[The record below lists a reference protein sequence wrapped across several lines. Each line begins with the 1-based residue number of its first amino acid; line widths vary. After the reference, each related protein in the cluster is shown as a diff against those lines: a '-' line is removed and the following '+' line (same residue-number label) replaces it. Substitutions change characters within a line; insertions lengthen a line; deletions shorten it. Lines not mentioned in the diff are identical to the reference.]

1 MTATIKKIYYFCTVK
16 NIMRHEVAAIKSSVF
31 CVNVIRIIKRIEW
44 VNGNVP
50 EAFALC
56 GLTTRNTLI
65 LFNVKN
71 IMK

>member
-1 MTATIKKIYYFCTVK
+1 MKISLYFCGVK
-16 NIMRHEVAAIKSSVF
+16 NIMRYEAAAIKQRF
-31 CVNVIRIIKRIEW
+31 LCQKDRIIKRIEW

-50 EAFALC
+50 KAFALC